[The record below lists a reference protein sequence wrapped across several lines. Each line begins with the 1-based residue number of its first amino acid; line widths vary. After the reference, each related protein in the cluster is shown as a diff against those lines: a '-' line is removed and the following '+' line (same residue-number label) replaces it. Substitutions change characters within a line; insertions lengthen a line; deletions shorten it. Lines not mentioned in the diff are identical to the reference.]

1 MSDSTLKII
10 KYISLSI
17 IIVTGILLIFMYFQ
31 MFKIREFTNKLDSQL
46 YDLTIKEEQLNK
58 YKENLLE
65 NKDNLIED
73 YLRKDL
79 SMIKKDETL
88 IKY

>member
-79 SMIKKDETL
+79 SMVKKDETL